1 MLACL
6 HCVGIYNNENRVLN
20 MDSNIYLESLLFYY
34 IKKETYICLEL
45 NSVHIFALLN
55 VFSKCRVR

>member
-1 MLACL
+1 
-6 HCVGIYNNENRVLN
+6 